1 MKTFY
6 ADFQRKVS
14 RCFVELKKLMSQ
26 LGKQYEPLA
35 SDFHLKTVTFLE
47 EFGGTEE
54 ELENGA
60 FNKLMVHKI
69 NLVRVNKSLSCF

>member
-1 MKTFY
+1 
-6 ADFQRKVS
+6 
-14 RCFVELKKLMSQ
+14 MSQ

-69 NLVRVNKSLSCF
+69 NLVRVNKSLS

>member
-14 RCFVELKKLMSQ
+14 RCFVELKELMSQ
-26 LGKQYEPLA
+26 LGRQYEPLA
-35 SDFHLKTVTFLE
+35 SDFHLKTVTSLE

-60 FNKLMVHKI
+60 FKLMVHKI